1 MQINYILI
9 DNSKTYVCICVCVL
23 AYVCV
28 FLNDCYILV
37 MEMTKK
43 VSINV
48 ENKEN
53 ESDSNYMN

>member
-9 DNSKTYVCICVCVL
+9 DNCKTYVCVCVL
-23 AYVCV
+23 AHVCV
-28 FLNDCYILV
+28 LINDCYILV